1 MWVSKYLCSC
11 PILCWYRIHA
21 SKPTKSVGRKGAI
34 LQVGP
39 TCASSSLSYL
49 VTSKRTRWSRSSA
62 CWGTSVTKLIHLC
75 YLISNV
81 TRLSI
86 IQCMQ
91 TSGPGFGTIPAL
103 LFAFHDITYCGR
115 KHTIQPYSKLHTHCG
130 RKDMILQYN
139 FPFGAVGLFPAFNAL
154 GRSFLL

>member
-34 LQVGP
+34 LGP
-39 TCASSSLSYL
+39 TLLILSCYVKEDPMISIIRL
-49 VTSKRTRWSRSSA
+49 LS
-62 CWGTSVTKLIHLC
+62 TSVTKLIHPC

-91 TSGPGFGTIPAL
+91 TSGPDFGTIPAL
-103 LFAFHDITYCGR
+103 LFAFHYITYCGR
-115 KHTIQPYSKLHTHCG
+115 KHTIQPYSNRHTYRR
-130 RKDMILQYN
+130 RKDMILQSN
-139 FPFGAVGLFPAFNAL
+139 FPFGAVGLFPASNAL